1 MDIPT
6 PFSTLYLGNISSSK
20 ILCINQETLNVTYAE
35 SMAKIKIPIVNLISL
50 NVMPKD
56 IICDIPSPVLSNA
69 PKVESILA
77 REIAM
82 MNVLTKNT

>member
-1 MDIPT
+1 
-6 PFSTLYLGNISSSK
+6 
-20 ILCINQETLNVTYAE
+20 
-35 SMAKIKIPIVNLISL
+35 MAKIKIPIVNLISL